1 MWKDHSWNRK
11 QHAQTHRG
19 QHGHAAGSTETQE
32 AVQDRSVERV
42 DERPGDE
49 AKESASSSGFLRM
62 SLKGFQWKSHTS
74 RFVGS
79 KDQPEE
85 K

>member
-1 MWKDHSWNRK
+1 MQD
-11 QHAQTHRG
+11 
-19 QHGHAAGSTETQE
+19 GS
-32 AVQDRSVERV
+32 VDRV
-42 DERPGDE
+42 DERPGGE

-79 KDQPEE
+79 KDQSEE